1 MGVSPLH
8 KLVEMIRDGEFI
20 QDGDLLE
27 SLGRDGTIVVPIH
40 GGERRLPSGEILSVL
55 ADGAGLSMD
64 DVLKRSFRMAPD
76 EIDSASAFI
85 RLVQFAGEDPPRGP
99 DGSVEQPFQSLD
111 R

>member
-20 QDGDLLE
+20 QDEDLLE
-27 SLGRDGTIVVPIH
+27 TLGRDGTIVVPIH

-55 ADGAGLSMD
+55 ADGVDMRIE
-64 DVLKRSFRMAPD
+64 DVLARNFRMAPD
-76 EIDSASAFI
+76 EIDSASEFI
-85 RLVQFAGEDPPRGP
+85 RLVQFAGDGP
-99 DGSVEQPFQSLD
+99 KEGEEEQPFQALD